1 MKITKIRDLI
11 LCRVWWIQSKTVHT
25 PSVSVCVCLAL
36 VRFWAEMNCAK
47 LLNIGASGTG
57 ISTSGLVSA
66 SRALNSL
73 EVKSNSGFVFSI
85 LSTILAT
92 ILFTWNESR
101 HERKIELVD
110 NFVVCRS
117 ARLPNCEILIQMLH
131 IFKKALWISSCN
143 LYRFRL
149 ALSNSYLN
157 VFLLCFYF
165 RFASLR
171 IFHMNASWES
181 P

>member
-85 LSTILAT
+85 LSTVTQLFCSRETSHATKEKLNWLTTLSSADLHDCQTAKSWFKYFTYLKKPCEFQVVICIDFIL
-92 ILFTWNESR
+92 
-101 HERKIELVD
+101 
-110 NFVVCRS
+110 
-117 ARLPNCEILIQMLH
+117 
-131 IFKKALWISSCN
+131 
-143 LYRFRL
+143 LYR
-149 ALSNSYLN
+149 
-157 VFLLCFYF
+157 
-165 RFASLR
+165 
-171 IFHMNASWES
+171 IHI
-181 P
+181 